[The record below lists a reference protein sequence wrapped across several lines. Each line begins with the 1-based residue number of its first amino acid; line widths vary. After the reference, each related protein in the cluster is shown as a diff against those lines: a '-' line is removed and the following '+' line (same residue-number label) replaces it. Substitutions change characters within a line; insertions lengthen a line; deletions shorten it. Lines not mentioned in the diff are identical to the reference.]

1 MSERDSLSRFRLK
14 RALDNLSSK
23 EGRGTELISLYIP
36 PDRQISDV
44 TNNLRQ
50 EYGTAS
56 NIKSTTTRKHV
67 QDAIV
72 RVIQRLK
79 LFKQPPP
86 NGLIIF
92 CGAVPRGPPG
102 SEVMEIYSLIPP
114 EPINTYLYRCDS
126 RFHTEILEGMLKE
139 EESYGIIL
147 VDTSGATFAV
157 LRGKR
162 LEIVREIT
170 SGIPGKH
177 RAGGQSARRFERLRE
192 MGVNAFFRRVSKYAD
207 EIFLQLDDL
216 KGILLGGPG
225 PTKHE
230 FQDKNKMHY
239 TLKEKIL
246 TSLDTA
252 YIEEQGV
259 KEIVEKSSE
268 TIRRVRYIEERKLIQ
283 DFLYELGHDT
293 GMAIYGY
300 DEVMKSLNQGA
311 VKTLLL
317 SEGLDA
323 KGIDLSCSFCGK
335 QFARVLFGPDLL
347 KLKENL
353 DKEICP
359 ECRNTSLSLIQER
372 DLLDMLAD
380 LAEEKGIAVEVIS
393 TETEEGSMLTKS
405 FGGVAAIIHYAPR

>member
-1 MSERDSLSRFRLK
+1 MGERGSLSRFRLR

-23 EGRGTELISLYIP
+23 EGRGTELISLYVP
-36 PDRQISDV
+36 PDRQVSDV

-72 RVIQRLK
+72 KVIQRLK
-79 LFKQPPP
+79 LFKQPPS

-102 SEVMEIYSLIPP
+102 SEVMEIYSIIPP
-114 EPINTYLYRCDS
+114 EPISTYLYRCDS
-126 RFHTEILEGMLKE
+126 RFHTEILEGMLRE

-192 MGVNAFFRRVSKYAD
+192 MGVNAFFGRVSEYAD
-207 EIFLQLDDL
+207 EVFLQLDDL

-239 TLKEKIL
+239 TLKKQIL
-246 TSLDTA
+246 ATLDTA
-252 YIEEQGV
+252 YIGEQGV
-259 KEIVEKSSE
+259 KEIVERSSE
-268 TIRRVRYIEERKLIQ
+268 TIRRVRYIEEKELVQ
-283 DFLYELGHDT
+283 SFLYELGHDT
-293 GMAIYGY
+293 GMGIYGY
-300 DEVMKSLNQGA
+300 VEVSNSLNQGV
-311 VKTLLL
+311 VKMLLL

-323 KGIDLSCSFCGK
+323 KGVDLSCSACGK
-335 QFARVLFGPDLL
+335 QSTRTLFGPDLL
-347 KLKENL
+347 KFEENL
-353 DKEICP
+353 SKEICP
-359 ECRNTSLSLIQER
+359 ECGSASLSLVQER

-380 LAEEKGIAVEVIS
+380 LGEEKGIDIEVIS
-393 TETEEGSMLTKS
+393 TETEEGSMLLKS
-405 FGGVAAIIHYAPR
+405 FGGIAAVLHYASG